1 MGADR
6 KALLANRKALR
17 QQSRKTYDAAM
28 LFKSADLAA
37 RLRAAFE
44 STGMTQAAF
53 ARACGASRQAV
64 RSWLTTGRIDKVK
77 LLVFAEVTKV
87 SVRELLGQPPDQA
100 AQYPPSEPCQHF
112 VAENCTSYAANAWPF
127 KAFTPADFRALP
139 PALQSAAESYIQG
152 LIAASHIKRNGTTGG
167 A

>member
-6 KALLANRKALR
+6 KALLAHSKALR
-17 QQSRKTYDAAM
+17 QQSRKTYDVAM

-87 SVRELLGQPPDQA
+87 SVHELLGQPPDQA
-100 AQYPPSEPCQHF
+100 AQYPTSEPCKHF
-112 VAENCTSYAANAWPF
+112 VSDNCAQYIGTEWPF
-127 KAFTPADFRALP
+127 KAFTATDFRALP